1 MTSFASKW
9 FSTHHKSYLR
19 QYLSY
24 NLGSDAL
31 WKNSRN
37 DWKTNLHIVDFFK
50 ENIIGSIIIMR
61 ACEFKIDQSF
71 CINILP
77 KGAFFHVFA
86 KFLEITKNLICILQ
100 LFMKKNVNDDGGIT
114 IY

>member
-1 MTSFASKW
+1 
-9 FSTHHKSYLR
+9 
-19 QYLSY
+19 
-24 NLGSDAL
+24 
-31 WKNSRN
+31 
-37 DWKTNLHIVDFFK
+37 
-50 ENIIGSIIIMR
+50 MR

-100 LFMKKNVNDDGGIT
+100 LFMQKNVNDDGGIT

>member
-1 MTSFASKW
+1 MHYGKIQEMTEKLICILSF
-9 FSTHHKSYLR
+9 
-19 QYLSY
+19 
-24 NLGSDAL
+24 
-31 WKNSRN
+31 
-37 DWKTNLHIVDFFK
+37 FFK
-50 ENIIGSIIIMR
+50 ENLIGSSIIMR

-100 LFMKKNVNDDGGIT
+100 LSMEKNMNDDGGIT
-114 IY
+114 I